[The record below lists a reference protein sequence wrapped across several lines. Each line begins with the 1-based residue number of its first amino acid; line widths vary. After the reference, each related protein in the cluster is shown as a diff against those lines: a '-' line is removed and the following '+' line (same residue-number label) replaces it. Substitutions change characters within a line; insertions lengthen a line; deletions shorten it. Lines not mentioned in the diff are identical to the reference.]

1 MLKDSIALIGFMA
14 TGKSVVG
21 KALKEHLGKNYTFIE
36 TDILIEKIAGKSIP
50 RIFSEDGEELFREYE
65 LEACKKAAQF
75 TKTVISCGGGVVLNI
90 KNIEILKHTCQ
101 IVLLT
106 ASLEEIYNRAIK
118 DGKENR
124 PIINKNDPYKEIERI
139 LLYRKPY
146 YNSAAEITIDTT
158 NKSIEIIVKEI
169 LTLTKLVCKDNIKQ
183 IYSKP

>member
-1 MLKDSIALIGFMA
+1 MSKDSIALIGFMA
-14 TGKSVVG
+14 TGKSTVG
-21 KALKEHLGKNYTFIE
+21 KALKECLGKDYKFIE
-36 TDILIEKIAGKSIP
+36 TDQIVIEMAGKSIP
-50 RIFSEDGEELFREYE
+50 KIFSEDGEAKFREYE
-65 LEACKKAAQF
+65 LKACKKAAQLI
-75 TKTVISCGGGVVLNI
+75 KSVISCGGGVVLNI

-124 PIINKNDPYKEIERI
+124 PIIDKNDPYKEIERI

-158 NKSIEIIVKEI
+158 HKSIEIIVKEI
-169 LTLTKLVCKDNIKQ
+169 LTLTKLV
-183 IYSKP
+183 